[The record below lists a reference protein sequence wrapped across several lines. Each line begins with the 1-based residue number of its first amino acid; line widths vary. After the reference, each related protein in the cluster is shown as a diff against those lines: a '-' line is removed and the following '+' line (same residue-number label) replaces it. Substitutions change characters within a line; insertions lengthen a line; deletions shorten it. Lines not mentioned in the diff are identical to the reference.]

1 MSPTLNKKRVEELKE
16 KEMHLPNSVFED
28 SSKINNL
35 DILVLLI
42 SGKLDNVTTA
52 DDSLE
57 FSKNHD
63 LAIVI

>member
-1 MSPTLNKKRVEELKE
+1 
-16 KEMHLPNSVFED
+16 MHLPDSVFED

-52 DDSLE
+52 DGSLE

-63 LAIVI
+63 LAIVIQHNGEHL